1 MTVIKPGWWRASV
14 VIPVGIGSCIFIA
27 GAVTEFAADRPG
39 QAVAALMGPV
49 LFFLIAGFRTRSVRL
64 EISENVVL
72 AKQGHW
78 RGHPDKQAPR
88 SDIRAIHYY
97 PRLIS
102 FRGPDNKPIMMID
115 PNYTVRQ
122 MVRVASVLGVRMYDH
137 TRWLGMRKTA
147 NTGRLVYQP
156 ESGAVAKTPE

>member
-1 MTVIKPGWWRASV
+1 M
-14 VIPVGIGSCIFIA
+14 IPMGFVLCLSIA
-27 GAVTEFAADRPG
+27 LAVSKFAVDQAG
-39 QAVAALMGPV
+39 QAVVALMIPV
-49 LFFLIAGFRTRSVRL
+49 VICLIIGFRARSVRL
-64 EISENVVL
+64 EISDSVVL

-102 FRGPDNKPIMMID
+102 FRGPDNKPMMMID

-137 TRWLGMRKTA
+137 TRWLGMRKTV
-147 NTGRLVYQP
+147 NTGRLVFQP
-156 ESGAVAKTPE
+156 EPGAVAKTPE